1 MFYSFAV
8 WSKDKTTVYYCSYNV
23 DTMLI
28 SNALDLRRLK
38 LLCDQSTSTNS
49 VVQILYDINDLMVLK
64 NIKHCVTNIVY
75 TTAAVFRNCIWSH
88 FPATCGVADVNMSCV
103 FLNSEQ
109 CDFCL
114 LYTSPSP
121 RDS

>member
-49 VVQILYDINDLMVLK
+49 VVQILYDFNDLMVLK

-75 TTAAVFRNCIWSH
+75 TTAAVFRNCRPIWSH
-88 FPATCGVADVNMSCV
+88 FPATCGVADVNMSFV
-103 FLNSEQ
+103 YF
-109 CDFCL
+109 
-114 LYTSPSP
+114 
-121 RDS
+121 